1 MLRILVVFAA
11 ALVLIASGLFTGLWT
26 DRWGISADVQAAAG
40 LCRDLPLEIDG
51 WQGKD
56 EAITER
62 ARALAGIV
70 GHIRRDYTHPIKGTV
85 RILLVCGRPG
95 PISLHPPEVCFKGVG
110 YEMVGDKDKYR
121 PSSDPEDEFWTARF
135 DNPVEQPLRI
145 FYAWSDGGNW
155 SAPPSETARV
165 TFARSKYLYKLY
177 VIHHM
182 SRLDEPLEKDP
193 ALVFLRV
200 LLPELRK
207 CLSSP

>member
-1 MLRILVVFAA
+1 MVACLSAA
-11 ALVLIASGLFTGLWT
+11 VLVLTASGLFTGMWT
-26 DRWGISADVQAAAG
+26 DRWGIPADVQSAADR
-40 LCRDLPLEIDG
+40 CQDLPLEIDSWHG
-51 WQGKD
+51 EDNPIPEQ
-56 EAITER
+56 

-70 GHIRRDYTHPIKGTV
+70 GYIHRDYKHPTKGEV
-85 RILLVCGRPG
+85 SIMLVCGRPG
-95 PISLHPPEVCFKGVG
+95 PISLHPPEVCFKGRG
-110 YEMVGDKDKYR
+110 YELVGDKDKYR